1 MNEYLRDFINENVS
15 TDCGGDKG
23 LTSPET
29 IQNKINEILNRLD
42 RLEAGLGMTIT
53 LQDQLALT
61 FFDMTGIVSDSIGGG
76 PGGNGPYVTP
86 AFPIPE
92 SGTITR
98 VTAIGHLVE
107 SSVPGSKIFLQ
118 FATKRGSAITNFEV
132 EASQRD
138 GPFSV
143 TMNVPVL
150 GDDYFVYT
158 GMRSSTAFA
167 VMPCHAYLQLP
178 ARTYQVER

>member
-1 MNEYLRDFINENVS
+1 MSEYLRDFINENVS
-15 TDCGGDKG
+15 VDCGGDKG
-23 LTSPET
+23 LTSPGS

-61 FFDMTGIVSDSIGGG
+61 FFEIAGLYVDTITG
-76 PGGNGPYVTP
+76 P
-86 AFPIPE
+86 APIPAVPMPE

-98 VTAIGHLVE
+98 VTCVGTIITDPIPPNTKAYMQF
-107 SSVPGSKIFLQ
+107 SVIRGGSETVHEIETTPK
-118 FATKRGSAITNFEV
+118 N
-132 EASQRD
+132 

-143 TMNVPVL
+143 LMNVPVL
-150 GDDYFVYT
+150 GDDYFTFKTVRTGIQYT
-158 GMRSSTAFA
+158 